1 METAPC
7 YLCRSTQFDAPL
19 TIGRAG
25 QQIVRCRSCGLA
37 RTLPGPEGE
46 IAGNSP
52 TFSDDRSSFLRK
64 ASDLANLRRLE
75 SLTGGRKFF
84 DAGFGGGQV
93 ALLAQKRGWRVFGC
107 DSDPKRADLGRKIF
121 GPGFILGDILTA
133 NPPDAPYDVVYAR
146 FVLEHLPDPVLALR
160 ALRSLCAPDG
170 YLMIQVPNCASIQ
183 ARLFGRRWFQW
194 MPHEHYFHFS
204 PGSLSRLIKSAGF
217 EVIEVSTPFTAVDLL
232 GLSKSILSDT
242 PNTSTNV
249 ARITFFDYLVF
260 VLGIVPSIVAS
271 IAGRGSTLRILAK
284 PIIDRDRDV

>member
-1 METAPC
+1 
-7 YLCRSTQFDAPL
+7 
-19 TIGRAG
+19 
-25 QQIVRCRSCGLA
+25 
-37 RTLPGPEGE
+37 
-46 IAGNSP
+46 
-52 TFSDDRSSFLRK
+52 
-64 ASDLANLRRLE
+64 
-75 SLTGGRKFF
+75 
-84 DAGFGGGQV
+84 
-93 ALLAQKRGWRVFGC
+93 
-107 DSDPKRADLGRKIF
+107 
-121 GPGFILGDILTA
+121 
-133 NPPDAPYDVVYAR
+133 
-146 FVLEHLPDPVLALR
+146 
-160 ALRSLCAPDG
+160 
-170 YLMIQVPNCASIQ
+170 
-183 ARLFGRRWFQW
+183 